1 MHFNLHYSWYL
12 IYRVFSSFS
21 CLFLIYMYQCV
32 LNSSFHFLLLFS
44 LDHRS
49 RTSFTTSKFQSVLV
63 RFQIDKK
70 TRFDQYFL
78 FNNLLFSSP
87 LLFLYTSLFIF
98 GSHVAWPH
106 HHQLQNNHDQIQQK
120 NQWSQDWFSTT
131 SFDRMNWLSNVSIQQ
146 QSRWFINHISVLSS
160 HEKVKD

>member
-120 NQWSQDWFSTT
+120 INDLSTDSAQYPLIEWIDPQMSEFNNNRDHLLTTFLFSHLMWK
-131 SFDRMNWLSNVSIQQ
+131 S
-146 QSRWFINHISVLSS
+146 
-160 HEKVKD
+160 